1 MIDSQ
6 AQDRGRVCSMSLI
19 KRLPEKKNGMRL
31 IPDAKKKKG
40 RKLWSDT
47 LRIVINVIVSCLRR
61 LWLGSARAEA

>member
-31 IPDAKKKKG
+31 IPDAKKKKKEG
-40 RKLWSDT
+40 NYGVTRCES
-47 LRIVINVIVSCLRR
+47 
-61 LWLGSARAEA
+61 

>member
-31 IPDAKKKKG
+31 IPDAKKKK
-40 RKLWSDT
+40 RKE
-47 LRIVINVIVSCLRR
+47 IM
-61 LWLGSARAEA
+61 E